1 MARTVVIDLRDFAG
15 QAAGEHPSGRDKVM
29 VWAPEFRASTAGGWT
44 TGPLPRTFYF
54 NGGPVKISDVEP
66 GQIVIQFHV
75 RQLQGQD
82 TFTVNVPAGSG
93 DVRLSE
99 LMADA
104 FEYEPPIISEAQRT
118 LMSAREALNKATGL
132 KQDVEKLTSETKDQL
147 DRSVD
152 KAQGDLNK
160 AVDTAQANLNKAV
173 ETATTSWSNQL
184 ETMQGSI
191 SSLLNSTRTTTEQI
205 LKDHKAQVAKSQ
217 QIQKDMQNV
226 LDTISWS
233 GDKLSVNGKQ
243 SPSLT
248 GPRGQAGPPGPKGDP
263 GASAW
268 SDVTGKPSKFPPED
282 HKHLRED
289 ITDLPDITYRTVNN
303 ALVQRYSNGQIGVPI
318 EPTLEEYAASKKYV
332 DTTAFP
338 REVKLIKGSVDLN
351 DYKES
356 GLYYQAVAKDAASGK
371 NYPSFYGGLL
381 EVAGVDSDTV
391 YQRYT
396 DHGPMGISR
405 TRRFVSGS
413 WSNWREVETT
423 GHTHTWNDITGK
435 PSKFPPESH
444 KHTSAEISD
453 TTNDAGSSEH
463 GGRVL
468 VPRAKDGK
476 IFYYSDPTEYR
487 ELARKGYVDSVGNT
501 KADKSHTHSSADISD
516 AVEAYV
522 LKADGNNANRLI
534 RSDSRGRLTVQDANY
549 SDTATAVVNK
559 KYVDTTAFPLAI
571 TSLGAKED
579 LDNFKSTGVYHQAL
593 TANAKNG
600 TNYPVGVAGLLEVF
614 NPDASMV
621 YQRYT
626 VYGGSIEV
634 WVRGCYQ
641 NKWYSWQKVE
651 NSGHKHTVSDI
662 SDLPKIDTNV
672 SGNSLVQRYSNGAIL
687 VPDPPPTSTSATSK
701 SYVDSRIQV
710 VSSLPSSPKS
720 DVLYVITE

>member
-93 DVRLSE
+93 DVLLSE

-104 FEYEPPIISEAQRT
+104 FEYDPPIISEAQRT
-118 LMSAREALNKATGL
+118 LMSAREALTKATGL
-132 KQDVEKLTSETKDQL
+132 KRDVEKLTSETKDQL

-268 SDVTGKPSKFPPED
+268 SDVTGKPSTFPPD
-282 HKHLRED
+282 THKHKMAD
-289 ITDLPDITYRTVNN
+289 ISDFPEATENPTPDSLVKRDSTGSF
-303 ALVQRYSNGQIGVPI
+303 LVQRPQQ
-318 EPTLEEYAASKKYV
+318 YAHAANRGYV
-332 DTTAFP
+332 D
-338 REVKLIKGSVDLN
+338 S
-351 DYKES
+351 
-356 GLYYQAVAKDAASGK
+356 AVMEKADK
-371 NYPSFYGGLL
+371 N
-381 EVAGVDSDTV
+381 
-391 YQRYT
+391 
-396 DHGPMGISR
+396 
-405 TRRFVSGS
+405 
-413 WSNWREVETT
+413 
-423 GHTHTWNDITGK
+423 HTHT
-435 PSKFPPESH
+435 
-444 KHTSAEISD
+444 SADISD

-501 KADKSHTHSSADISD
+501 KADKSHKHTMADISDLPAIGFTEGTIAKYASGSTLLVHDSNSQNTATSRGYVDGEIEKKADKSHTHTSADISD

-534 RSDSRGRLTVQDANY
+534 RSDSRGRLTVRDANY

-634 WVRGCYQ
+634 WVRGYYQ